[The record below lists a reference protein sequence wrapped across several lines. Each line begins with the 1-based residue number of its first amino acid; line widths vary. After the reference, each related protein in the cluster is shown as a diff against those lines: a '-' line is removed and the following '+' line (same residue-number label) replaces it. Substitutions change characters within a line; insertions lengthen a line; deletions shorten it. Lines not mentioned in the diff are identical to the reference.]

1 MLDHYHL
8 LHTIYSIVKEDPQPE
23 LYACRPRELILR
35 QFQDWSFIRDQ
46 LQLLEEEELVTTE
59 QQDTLIIR
67 ITSAGLEKA
76 QDGNTLV
83 WE

>member
-35 QFQDWSFIRDQ
+35 QFQDWSVIWQQ
-46 LQLLEEEELVTTE
+46 LQLLEKENLITTE

-67 ITSAGLEKA
+67 ITSLGLERARGGEK
-76 QDGNTLV
+76 V
-83 WE
+83 WR

>member
-23 LYACRPRELILR
+23 KYACRPRELILR
-35 QFQDWSFIRDQ
+35 QFQDWSFIWQQ
-46 LQLLEEEELVTTE
+46 LQLLEEEALVITE
-59 QQDTLIIR
+59 QRDTLIIH
-67 ITSAGLEKA
+67 ITSLGLEMA
-76 QDGNTLV
+76 RNGNQLV